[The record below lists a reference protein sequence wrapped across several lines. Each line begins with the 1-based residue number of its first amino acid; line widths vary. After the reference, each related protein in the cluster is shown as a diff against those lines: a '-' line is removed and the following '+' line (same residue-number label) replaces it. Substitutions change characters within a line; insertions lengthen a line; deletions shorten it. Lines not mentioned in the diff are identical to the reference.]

1 MNSSIST
8 SKSLALELSQSK
20 NLLLFPSPNYEK
32 ITFQQ
37 AFTAEGFWEI
47 RNSRGKRVKFGIVE
61 GYRQEI
67 PIKDLANGVYLFSL
81 YRLEGE
87 DVNRTSFIKFTP

>member
-20 NLLLFPSPNYEK
+20 DLLLFPSPNYEK

-37 AFTAEGFWEI
+37 AFTTEGFWEI

-61 GYRQEI
+61 AHRQEI
-67 PIKDLANGVYLFSL
+67 PIKSLANGVYLFSV
-81 YRLEGE
+81 YMQEGE
-87 DVNRTSFIKFTP
+87 EVNRSSFIKFTP